1 MRQKKWQDGLR
12 FSVIGQKKWRDGLR
26 FSVIGQKQ
34 IGWNIWNEE
43 K

>member
-1 MRQKKWQDGLR
+1 MRQKKWRGGLR
-12 FSVIGQKKWRDGLR
+12 FSVIGQKKWRGGLH